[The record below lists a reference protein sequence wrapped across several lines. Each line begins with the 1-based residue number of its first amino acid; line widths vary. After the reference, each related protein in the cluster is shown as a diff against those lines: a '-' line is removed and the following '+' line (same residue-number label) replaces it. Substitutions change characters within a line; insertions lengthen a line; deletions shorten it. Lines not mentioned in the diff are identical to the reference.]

1 MANKTIDVIKNRK
14 IFFAIPIIIAVIT
27 IITALILGVP
37 VAIEFK
43 GGTLLT
49 YSHTGEIDTNQVKS
63 VVEQHGVGTV
73 VVTTGS
79 SFNSDLETVSVS
91 FTSNSGVT
99 ADIQYEISKALS
111 EAFPDNNLEIVNSQ
125 DVDPS
130 SGTSFFLKCLV
141 AVLFSFVLLVIY
153 IAFRFKKIGGWSAG
167 VFALVALCNDVFM
180 AFATFV
186 FMRFSI
192 DSNFMAVVLTIL
204 GYSINNTIVIYD
216 RIRENRNLYGKKMG
230 LVELVNTS
238 ISQTLR
244 RSINTTITTGSAVL
258 IICIVAY
265 VCGVSSIISFA
276 VPMIVGLV
284 AGTYSSILLA
294 GPLWVLWQQHKEKK
308 GAKSK
313 KNA

>member
-1 MANKTIDVIKNRK
+1 MANNSIDVIKNRK
-14 IFFAIPIIIAVIT
+14 VFFIIPIVIALIT

-49 YSHTGEIDTNQVKS
+49 YSYTGTIDTNQVKS
-63 VVEQHGVGTV
+63 IVEQKGVGTV

-91 FTSNSGVT
+91 FTSNEGVT
-99 ADIQYEISKALS
+99 ADIQYEISQALT
-111 EAFPDNNLEIVNSQ
+111 EAFPDNNIEIANSQ
-125 DVDPS
+125 DVNPS
-130 SGTSFFLKCLV
+130 SGASFFLKCLV
-141 AVLFSFVLLVIY
+141 AVIFSFILLVVY

-167 VFALVALCNDVFM
+167 VFAIVALVNDVFM
-180 AFATFV
+180 AFAAFV
-186 FMRFSI
+186 FFRFSI

-230 LVELVNTS
+230 LVELVNSS
-238 ISQTLR
+238 ISQTLK
-244 RSINTTITTGSAVL
+244 RSINTTVTTGSAVL

-265 VCGVSSIISFA
+265 ICGVTSIISFA
-276 VPMIVGLV
+276 VPMIVGLI
-284 AGTYSSILLA
+284 AGTYSSLLLA
-294 GPLWVLWQQHKEKK
+294 GPLWVMWQQHKEKK
-308 GAKSK
+308 AITAK
-313 KNA
+313 KN